1 MGIPTFQIE
10 TRRIFSIASI
20 LIALRNV
27 AFKEKF
33 EKLIFINKW
42 QSNPHVG
49 CLKFFD
55 FAFACEV
62 ELNLTKELDV
72 EFEHEV
78 ECKFFL
84 KA

>member
-1 MGIPTFQIE
+1 LKCCLQ
-10 TRRIFSIASI
+10 
-20 LIALRNV
+20 
-27 AFKEKF
+27 KEKF
-33 EKLIFINKW
+33 EKLIFIDKNW

-49 CLKFFD
+49 YPKFSN

-72 EFEHEV
+72 EFEPKV